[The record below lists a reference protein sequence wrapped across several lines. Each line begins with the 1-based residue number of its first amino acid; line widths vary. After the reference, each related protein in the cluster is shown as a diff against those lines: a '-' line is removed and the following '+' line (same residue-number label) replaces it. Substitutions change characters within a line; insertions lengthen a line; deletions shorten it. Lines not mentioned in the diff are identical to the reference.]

1 MLGNHYFAVGIQ
13 EEILTRLTSIAD
25 LKVNSRTSTQQY
37 QSKPGNLAKRL
48 EPPPVVSSKPKGTRN
63 EHRSMR
69 ALEAAGVIIYLR
81 HRREVFK

>member
-1 MLGNHYFAVGIQ
+1 M
-13 EEILTRLTSIAD
+13 SS
-25 LKVNSRTSTQQY
+25 SR
-37 QSKPGNLAKRL
+37 R
-48 EPPPVVSSKPKGTRN
+48 KGTRN